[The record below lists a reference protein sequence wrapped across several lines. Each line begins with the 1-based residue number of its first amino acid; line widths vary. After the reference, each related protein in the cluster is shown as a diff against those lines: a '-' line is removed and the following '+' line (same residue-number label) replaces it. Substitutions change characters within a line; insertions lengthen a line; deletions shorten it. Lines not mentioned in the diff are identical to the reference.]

1 MPLMLA
7 LIGVVLDV
15 PRELVG
21 GLLALFLIKEL
32 A

>member
-21 GLLALFLIKEL
+21 GLLALFLIREL